1 MQLLQPDYQSIHI
14 HWFEHCTAVLL
25 FCAEV
30 VQPSPQIPNDGCL
43 QYFDFFRL
51 CGVCLIWSRGKVVDC
66 LQICLFQ
73 ICLFQNLSFSN
84 LTSTTFHFPAFASD
98 CLIGLNVFP
107 SSSHFCSHMKFGLH
121 SSNSGLLK
129 THETVRYQS
138 CIKHAADVFC
148 LTQTLL
154 SLLWLILR

>member
-1 MQLLQPDYQSIHI
+1 MQLSP
-14 HWFEHCTAVLL
+14 
-25 FCAEV
+25 
-30 VQPSPQIPNDGCL
+30 PQILNDGCL

-148 LTQTLL
+148 LTTNIDVASLVDLAIIQRYIGFFTELKAF
-154 SLLWLILR
+154 SLLTCR